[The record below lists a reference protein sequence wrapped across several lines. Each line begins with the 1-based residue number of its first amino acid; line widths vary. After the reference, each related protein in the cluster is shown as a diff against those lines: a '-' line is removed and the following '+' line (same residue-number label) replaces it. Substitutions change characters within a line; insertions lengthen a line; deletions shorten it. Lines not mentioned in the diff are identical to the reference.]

1 MENNVNNSAAEG
13 YRQGSLSLQKLDGVS
28 LIQADVCP
36 KPGDV
41 ILDLGCGT
49 GELSAYLAGLVGPE
63 GKVIGV
69 DPDKERIQLARQ
81 SHGQINNLSFAVAS
95 GASFPEICGSVA
107 FDIIFSNYVLHWISE
122 KQQVFDNMFA
132 NLKVGGKVAIQYV
145 GYLHPFVFNGYMILN
160 PENEERICQMY
171 QCEPKATVEQYC
183 STAGFRVVKSYEYQT
198 HVAFENIESLLK
210 WHWSTTHGVFD
221 LSLVT
226 EERLQRYLAP
236 YTGEDGTPCLD
247 FRAKKEESTVYRLIA
262 VKEAVKCP

>member
-13 YRQGSLSLQKLDGVS
+13 YRQGSLSEQKLDGVS

-49 GELSAYLAGLVGPE
+49 GELSAYLAGLAGPE

-69 DPDKERIQLARQ
+69 DPDKERIQLARH

-95 GASFPEICGSVA
+95 GASFPEICGSEA
-107 FDIIFSNYVLHWISE
+107 FDIIFSNHAFHWISE

-132 NLKVGGKVAIQYV
+132 SLKVGGKVAIQYV
-145 GYLHPFVFNGYMILN
+145 DHLPPFAFNGYMILN
-160 PENEERICQMY
+160 PENGERICQTMY
-171 QCEPKATVEQYC
+171 QCEPTATVEQYC
-183 STAGFRVVKSYEYQT
+183 STAGFRIMRSYEYQG
-198 HVAFENIESLLK
+198 HYAFENIESLLK
-210 WHWSTTHGVFD
+210 WYWSTTHGAFDLD

-247 FRAKKEESTVYRLIA
+247 FRAMKE
-262 VKEAVKCP
+262 